1 MPNEKLFGIDI
12 REVKKQIEMNPFSC
26 DMNSPINEGEFL
38 EPCIRGAKK
47 ILEDEEKRMLMKK
60 IYRR

>member
-38 EPCIRGAKK
+38 EPCIQ
-47 ILEDEEKRMLMKK
+47 DEEKRMLMKK